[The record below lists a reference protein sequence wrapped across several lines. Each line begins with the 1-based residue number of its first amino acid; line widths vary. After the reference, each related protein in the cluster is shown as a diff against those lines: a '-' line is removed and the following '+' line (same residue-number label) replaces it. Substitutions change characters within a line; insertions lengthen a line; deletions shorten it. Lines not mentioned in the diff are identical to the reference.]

1 MYEVDLVDHLQAM
14 AVMRLWKAFR
24 KKLNDFFLNVVLQ
37 TLPKNVAPSENEF
50 FRQQSG
56 TSQLEKQHE
65 KEKKKKET
73 KIYIRKGLW
82 QFDMHSHGRCVKRFR
97 EPEKKKTNKKP
108 LPPSRA
114 SSSYLHLTT
123 HGAKAVAK

>member
-1 MYEVDLVDHLQAM
+1 MESIQ
-14 AVMRLWKAFR
+14 
-24 KKLNDFFLNVVLQ
+24 KKIEGFFFFLNVVLQ

-65 KEKKKKET
+65 KEKKKNET

-97 EPEKKKTNKKP
+97 EPEKKNKQKTTSAVTSVIVLFAFDHTRGESGCQIDTVQNFP
-108 LPPSRA
+108 LWPYIVS
-114 SSSYLHLTT
+114 T
-123 HGAKAVAK
+123 